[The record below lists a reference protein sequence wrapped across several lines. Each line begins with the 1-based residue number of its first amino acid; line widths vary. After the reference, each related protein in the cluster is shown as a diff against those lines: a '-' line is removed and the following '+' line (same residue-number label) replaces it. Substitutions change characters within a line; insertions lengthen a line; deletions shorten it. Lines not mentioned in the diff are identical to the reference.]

1 MAMSTTTGGGIKA
14 EPNVT
19 PMIDVM
25 LVLLIIFMIVV
36 PALNAG
42 FVATPPK
49 GMNLKAH
56 PEDKNDQV
64 LGIDIKGQYY
74 LNKKPI
80 RAEDLAA
87 QLKQI
92 YDARTED
99 KILYLKADQ
108 TLDYGK
114 VLNALDVAAH
124 NGVRVTGMITD
135 QVPGTRSAVV
145 GDNPLTA
152 DKEKAAAAAGAATP
166 PKAGGTP

>member
-1 MAMSTTTGGGIKA
+1 MAMSSTSGVGVKA

-42 FVATPPK
+42 FQATPPK

-56 PEDKNDQV
+56 PEEKEDQV
-64 LGIDIKGQYY
+64 LGIDVKGRYY

-80 RAEDLAA
+80 KNEDLPVM
-87 QLKQI
+87 LKQI

-99 KILYLKADQ
+99 KILFLKADQ
-108 TLDYGK
+108 SLDYGK
-114 VLNALDVAAH
+114 VLDALDIAAK

-135 QVPGTRSAVV
+135 QVPGTRSSVV

-152 DKEKAAAAAGAATP
+152 DKEKAAAAAAA
-166 PKAGGTP
+166 PKTGGTP